1 VVDPERDLNLHGK
14 AWLAFAIG
22 PQRDQPSLS
31 RLEKPLSD
39 SRLALVTTGGFVM
52 PGGEPFKTGKLGDA
66 TFREIPVDTDVDRLE
81 IYHPHYDHELPRR
94 DINVLFPIPL
104 CRELADEGAIGSLAA
119 THYSFM
125 GYIPLTRALET
136 VYAPQVVQ
144 RLKGE
149 RVDVVL
155 LTPT

>member
-22 PQRDQPSLS
+22 PQRERPSLH
-31 RLEKPLSD
+31 RMEKPLSS
-39 SRLALVTTGGFVM
+39 SRLALVTTGGFV
-52 PGGEPFKTGKLGDA
+52 PQGGKPFKTGKLGDA

-104 CRELADEGAIGSLAA
+104 CQELVDAGAIGSLAA
-119 THYSFM
+119 TQYSFM
-125 GYIPLTRALET
+125 GYIPLTRKLET
-136 VYAPQVVQ
+136 VYAPRLVE
-144 RLKGE
+144 RLKNE
-149 RVDVVL
+149 KVDVVL

>member
-1 VVDPERDLNLHGK
+1 MVDRERNLNLHGK
-14 AWLAFAIG
+14 AWLALGIG
-22 PQRDQPSLS
+22 PQRARPNLCGQ
-31 RLEKPLSD
+31 EKPISG
-39 SRLALVTTGGFVM
+39 SRLALVTTGGFVP

-66 TFREIPVDTDVDRLE
+66 SFREIPVDTEFQRLE
-81 IYHPHYDHELPRR
+81 IYHPHYDHELPKR

-104 CRELADEGAIGSLAA
+104 CRDLVDEGAIGSLAA

-125 GYIPLTRALET
+125 GYIPLTRKLET

-144 RLKGE
+144 RLKSEG
-149 RVDVVL
+149 VDVVL

>member
-1 VVDPERDLNLHGK
+1 MVDPERDLNLHGK

-22 PQRDQPSLS
+22 PQRDRPSLHK
-31 RLEKPLSD
+31 LEKQLSG
-39 SRLALVTTGGFVM
+39 SRLALVTTGGFVT
-52 PGGEPFKTGKLGDA
+52 PGGEPFKTGKLGDP
-66 TFREIPVDTDVDRLE
+66 TFREIPADTDLDRLE

-104 CRELADEGAIGSLAA
+104 CRELVDEGVIGSLAA

-125 GYIPLTRALET
+125 GYVPITRKLET
-136 VYAPQVVQ
+136 TYTPRLVE
-144 RLKGE
+144 RLKDE
-149 RVDVVL
+149 QVDAVL